1 MQYAVHV
8 LFCSFSNQ
16 IALCVLD
23 QLRIARRATRALM
36 HDDNLVHGIVGESSP
51 LSVTANTLG
60 LRESTTFV
68 VSHGISIVDYIV
80 DGM

>member
-1 MQYAVHV
+1 
-8 LFCSFSNQ
+8 
-16 IALCVLD
+16 
-23 QLRIARRATRALM
+23 M
-36 HDDNLVHGIVGESSP
+36 HDDNLVLGIVGESSP